1 MQLAGPLKSYPFSR
15 FYKVLIILSISFF
28 FSNEAFSKSFK
39 TKEDFLNST
48 LPYFADSL
56 NYIQKAF
63 SVDPKDV
70 RTTKEGYKTGT
81 LTESEHKKILGFA
94 KSALQSSYKV
104 SKKDLD
110 AWDKSLFYK
119 TLSDNYFNK
128 FQKGLVLYVD
138 AWENGNTKKALEAN
152 KLLNEWGKYYRKYR
166 KKLLK

>member
-1 MQLAGPLKSYPFSR
+1 MQLAGPLKSYPLSR
-15 FYKVLIILSISFF
+15 YYKILIILSISFF

-94 KSALQSSYKV
+94 KLALQSSYKV
-104 SKKDLD
+104 SKKDL
-110 AWDKSLFYK
+110 SRFC
-119 TLSDNYFNK
+119 
-128 FQKGLVLYVD
+128 
-138 AWENGNTKKALEAN
+138 
-152 KLLNEWGKYYRKYR
+152 
-166 KKLLK
+166 KKLKI

>member
-1 MQLAGPLKSYPFSR
+1 
-15 FYKVLIILSISFF
+15 
-28 FSNEAFSKSFK
+28 
-39 TKEDFLNST
+39 
-48 LPYFADSL
+48 
-56 NYIQKAF
+56 
-63 SVDPKDV
+63 
-70 RTTKEGYKTGT
+70 
-81 LTESEHKKILGFA
+81 
-94 KSALQSSYKV
+94 
-104 SKKDLD
+104 LD